1 MVSTVAVPGS
11 GCIRAEGEPD
21 CEREYGGKLGTSH
34 GSILVDPSKA
44 EQDYEG
50 PRDGTSQKYIS
61 LRYTRTTDPT
71 EHPRR

>member
-50 PRDGTSQKYIS
+50 PERRYIS
-61 LRYTRTTDPT
+61 EVHILALHSHD
-71 EHPRR
+71 